1 MESNKCLKY
10 DMIYLYLTGFG
21 VFGGGDENPTE
32 LLINEVNNNKNKLF
46 NTKYTCIKYAEV
58 YEVNSKCVNE
68 KFTLLQNEIEQSMQK
83 NNDNHNILYVI
94 INYGLNAIAN
104 EMQIET
110 NAVNCINEYPYK
122 NPFDDDNNNECIIP
136 IDASYDLTH
145 SITSK
150 INIPLLIQT
159 LQNINK
165 NDKVNVIQS
174 FDAGTYLCN
183 YLMYKSINFSYMN
196 DNVLATF
203 VHIPLRNVLSLEDNI
218 ILLKKLIEAFELMY
232 IINK

>member
-21 VFGGGDENPTE
+21 VFVGGDENPTE
-32 LLINEVNNNKNKLF
+32 LLINEVNNNKGKLF

-83 NNDNHNILYVI
+83 NNDNHNNILYVI

-110 NAVNCINEYPYK
+110 NAVNFINEYPSK
-122 NPFDDDNNNECIIP
+122 NTFNSDSNKCIIP
-136 IDASYDLTH
+136 IDASYDLKH
-145 SITSK
+145 KITSK
-150 INIPLLIQT
+150 INITMLVQT
-159 LQNINK
+159 LHDINN

-203 VHIPLRNVLSLEDNI
+203 VHIPLREVLSLDDNI
-218 ILLKKLIEAFELMY
+218 MLLKKLIEAFELMY
-232 IINK
+232 INK

>member
-1 MESNKCLKY
+1 MESKKCLKY

-21 VFGGGDENPTE
+21 VFGGEDENPTE
-32 LLINEVNNNKNKLF
+32 LLINEVTNNKGKLF

-58 YEVNSKCVNE
+58 YEVNSKYVNE

-83 NNDNHNILYVI
+83 NNDKHNNILYVI

-122 NPFDDDNNNECIIP
+122 NTFNGNNKHIIT
-136 IDASYDLTH
+136 IDASYDIKH
-145 SITSK
+145 KISSK
-150 INIPLLIQT
+150 INIPMLVQI
-159 LQNINK
+159 LQDINE
-165 NDKVNVIQS
+165 NDKVKVIQS

-203 VHIPLRNVLSLEDNI
+203 VHVPLRDVISIEDNI
-218 ILLKKLIEAFELMY
+218 TLLKKLIEAFERMY
-232 IINK
+232 INK

>member
-21 VFGGGDENPTE
+21 VFGGGNENPTE
-32 LLINEVNNNKNKLF
+32 LLINEVNKSKGELF
-46 NTKYTCIKYAEV
+46 NTKHTCVKYSKV
-58 YEVNSKCVNE
+58 YEVNTNSVNE
-68 KFTLLQNEIEQSMQK
+68 KFTLLQNEIEQSLRK
-83 NNDNHNILYVI
+83 NNEMNNILHVI

-122 NPFDDDNNNECIIP
+122 NTFNGNNKHIIT
-136 IDASYDLTH
+136 IDASYDIKH
-145 SITSK
+145 KISSK
-150 INIPLLIQT
+150 INIPMLVQT
-159 LQNINK
+159 LQDINE
-165 NDKVNVIQS
+165 NDKVKVIQS

-203 VHIPLRNVLSLEDNI
+203 VHVPLRDVISIEDNI
-218 ILLKKLIEAFELMY
+218 TLLKKLIEAFERMY
-232 IINK
+232 INK